1 MNTTQTSLN
10 KKVKPGWNLPD
21 QNLLKVIIEFI
32 YNKLEIL
39 TCGIES
45 REKIREA
52 QDCMGMAFDICKRR
66 TYKQLIEGMKHNIC
80 RIFCYSEVALLFYD
94 DNGKPMIIIYTL

>member
-1 MNTTQTSLN
+1 
-10 KKVKPGWNLPD
+10 VKPGWSLPD
-21 QNLLKVIIEFI
+21 QNLLRLIIEFI

-45 REKIREA
+45 REKTKEA
-52 QDCMGMAFDICKRR
+52 NECVMMAIDIGKRR
-66 TYKQLIEGMKHNIC
+66 TYKQLVDGMKQSIC

-94 DNGKPMIIIYTL
+94 EACKDSMILTI

>member
-1 MNTTQTSLN
+1 M
-10 KKVKPGWNLPD
+10 PD
-21 QNLLKVIIEFI
+21 QNLLRLIIEFI

-45 REKIREA
+45 REKTKEA
-52 QDCMGMAFDICKRR
+52 NECVMMAIDIGKRR
-66 TYKQLIEGMKHNIC
+66 TYKQLVDGMKQSIC

-94 DNGKPMIIIYTL
+94 EACKDSMTLTI

>member
-1 MNTTQTSLN
+1 LREPPHSNDKKLLSPRKTASSGWNKTMGTTHTSIQ

-21 QNLLKVIIEFI
+21 QILLKCIIEFI

-45 REKIREA
+45 REKIKEA
-52 QDCMGMAFDICKRR
+52 QDCMAMAFDICKRR
-66 TYKQLIEGMKHNIC
+66 TYK
-80 RIFCYSEVALLFYD
+80 
-94 DNGKPMIIIYTL
+94 